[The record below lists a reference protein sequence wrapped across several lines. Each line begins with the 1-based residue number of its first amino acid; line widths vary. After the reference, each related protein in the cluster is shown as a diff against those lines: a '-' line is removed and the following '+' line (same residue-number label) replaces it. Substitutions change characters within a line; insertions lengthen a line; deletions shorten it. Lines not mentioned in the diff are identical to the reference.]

1 MAWARRVRRLHR
13 LATLVVGAQILIWTG
28 TGFAFSWFNFD
39 RVRGAGDRSAP
50 PLLHTAEARITVDE
64 AVVRAGATSSVRGV
78 ELRPL
83 LGRPVYAVSVD
94 GKEPILVDAA
104 LGTIRAPLTADEAS
118 QVAREEGKD
127 HPAVAEVALVQSERD
142 APDLPVP
149 VYRVRLA
156 DAHATEVFVAPST
169 GKILAWRNQHW
180 RWFDRL
186 WSLHVLG
193 WVSRD
198 NPAHVGLRV
207 LGGLALLVALSGVA
221 ILVTSLGRRREVRT

>member
-1 MAWARRVRRLHR
+1 MAWVHGIRRLHR
-13 LATLVVGAQILIWTG
+13 AATLVVGAQLLIWTG

-39 RVRGAGDRSAP
+39 QVRGAGDREPA
-50 PLLHTAEARITVDE
+50 PLLRTDEARITVDQ
-64 AVVRAGATSSVRGV
+64 AVVRAGAAATVRGV

-83 LGRPVYAVSVD
+83 LGRPTYTVSLD
-94 GKEPILVDAA
+94 GKPPILVDAIA
-104 LGTIRAPLTADEAS
+104 GTLRGPLTVEEAS
-118 QVAREEGKD
+118 EVARNEGKGR
-127 HPAVAEVALVQSERD
+127 PAVAEVALLQNERD

-156 DAHATEVFVAPST
+156 DARATEVFVAPST
-169 GKILAWRNQHW
+169 GKILAWRNRHW

-193 WVSRD
+193 WVNRD

-207 LGGLALLVALSGVA
+207 LGGLALLVALSGIA
-221 ILVTSLGRRREVRT
+221 LYLTSLGRRRAVRA